1 MSGQR
6 GIVCTGKPSDEK
18 PHNEEEKDEVSV
30 VVVDSDSED
39 ESYRLLANCSQT
51 RRSARQAAEGE
62 CPLAPGFPKARL
74 AGSLWNNDSAVLWG
88 RKAAAMCTLKTH
100 RSDSGSPGKIDR
112 LPAGTL
118 QTVHPGPVAAA
129 SSPEHRKSSAGGCS
143 REAECSAAEAEL
155 LALQEREGAFPTLPA
170 LGAIPLPPGIIIMT
184 ALHSPAALAA
194 MADGALQL
202 ASLPDC
208 PLYQVTAAG
217 GHPAKKKRKRC
228 GLCAPCRRLI
238 NCGEC
243 SSCRNRKTGHQICKL
258 RKCEELKKK
267 PGCSPEQSPRGTLA
281 AAKRQDYRTLQTK
294 PRRRIKPL
302 FGLPEPEKQA

>member
-1 MSGQR
+1 MSAGR
-6 GIVCTGKPSDEK
+6 GFVCTRKPGDEQK
-18 PHNEEEKDEVSV
+18 LAEVSV

-39 ESYRLLANCSQT
+39 ESSRLSANCRQT
-51 RRSARQAAEGE
+51 GRGAE
-62 CPLAPGFPKARL
+62 CPPAPGFPSGRSG
-74 AGSLWNNDSAVLWG
+74 GSLWNNDGGGRLWE
-88 RKAAAMCTLKTH
+88 RKAAAMCTPETP
-100 RSDSGSPGKIDR
+100 RSDPRGPGRLLGTLPTDPAPPSPPEPRQTSGELLLPPADGAGAFSA
-112 LPAGTL
+112 LPA
-118 QTVHPGPVAAA
+118 P
-129 SSPEHRKSSAGGCS
+129 
-143 REAECSAAEAEL
+143 
-155 LALQEREGAFPTLPA
+155 
-170 LGAIPLPPGIIIMT
+170 LGAISLPPGIIIMT

-208 PLYQVTAAG
+208 PLSHPAPAAG

-267 PGCSPEQSPRGTLA
+267 PGSSPEEYFSYHLTRAMDVDCG
-281 AAKRQDYRTLQTK
+281 YS
-294 PRRRIKPL
+294 RIIVPGGGEA
-302 FGLPEPEKQA
+302 FRWFF

>member
-1 MSGQR
+1 MSAGR
-6 GIVCTGKPSDEK
+6 GFVCTRKPGDEQK
-18 PHNEEEKDEVSV
+18 LAEVSV

-39 ESYRLLANCSQT
+39 ESSRLSANCRQT
-51 RRSARQAAEGE
+51 GRGAE
-62 CPLAPGFPKARL
+62 CPPAPGFPSGRSG
-74 AGSLWNNDSAVLWG
+74 GSLWNNDGGGRLWE
-88 RKAAAMCTLKTH
+88 RKAAAMCTPETP
-100 RSDSGSPGKIDR
+100 RSDPRGPGRLLGTLPTDPAPPSPPEPRQTSGELLLPPADGAGAFSA
-112 LPAGTL
+112 LPA
-118 QTVHPGPVAAA
+118 P
-129 SSPEHRKSSAGGCS
+129 
-143 REAECSAAEAEL
+143 
-155 LALQEREGAFPTLPA
+155 
-170 LGAIPLPPGIIIMT
+170 LGAISLPPGIIIMT

-208 PLYQVTAAG
+208 PLSHPAPAAG

-267 PGCSPEQSPRGTLA
+267 PGSSPE
-281 AAKRQDYRTLQTK
+281 
-294 PRRRIKPL
+294 RIIVPGGGEA
-302 FGLPEPEKQA
+302 FRWFF